1 MPPNMD
7 FYEEDYPTTGY
18 KSEQQP
24 GAVNWSYDSGDYD
37 ENDRG
42 GTN

>member
-7 FYEEDYPTTGY
+7 FYEEDYPTPGY
-18 KSEQQP
+18 RSEQP
-24 GAVNWSYDSGDYD
+24 FAVNWSYESGDYD
-37 ENDRG
+37 ESDRG